1 MKDTES
7 ERGTEEDWWLGEME
21 AEKYQKRGVV
31 VFAPTQNYSSWE
43 KMGRRGREGERED
56 MRATDENGGCR

>member
-43 KMGRRGREGERED
+43 KMGRRGREGER
-56 MRATDENGGCR
+56 AI